1 MTALLQ
7 DLRHGARRLAR
18 SPGFTAVA
26 ALTLALGIGANS
38 AIFSVVDA
46 VLLRPLPYGDPE
58 RLVLVWDRME
68 RSAIERAPV
77 SAPDLADFRQFAQGF
92 TGFAATNNVGEV
104 ALTGDGPPEQI
115 KVANVT
121 GNFFDV
127 LGVAPRLGRGFEPA
141 DDVPIPPGAF
151 QGPPAELP
159 PTAMLLTDGLWR
171 RRFGGDPGVVGKAVW
186 LNGQPMTVI
195 GVLPPGYELLMPPDA
210 GMPTDVDAYS
220 PLRIDLASGP
230 RDNQWLRVI
239 ARLAPGTTLAEA
251 QAEMDAIAARHRE
264 EHVFHSNM
272 GIGVEVRSMH
282 GDVVHHVRPALVALL
297 GAVGFVLLIAC
308 ANVANLL
315 LARSAVRRREMAV
328 RAALG
333 AGRGRLFRQVLSE
346 GVLLAVPGALL
357 GLGLAWV
364 GVRLL
369 LALRPPGLPRL
380 DEVGL
385 DPRVLAFTL
394 AAAVAAAL
402 LATLAPALSASL
414 ERPGSALAERGGDGM
429 GGATGGRLRLRGA
442 LVVAEVALS
451 LVLLIGAGLML
462 RSFLE
467 LSRVRPGFDPE
478 GALTYKLSLPFPD
491 YPTPEARTGFFRR
504 MEERVAAAPGVEAVG
519 SVFPMPLGGRFW
531 TGPYGRAEEPEERW
545 SEQEADFRVVTPGYF
560 DAMGIRLLA
569 GRALAADDLDQRRAV
584 AVVDASLASRL
595 WPEGGAVG
603 ERVGI
608 DLFGEKVRL
617 EVVGTVEP
625 VRHAGITE
633 PPRETIYLPLHF
645 MPWAPMTVAVR
656 TAADP
661 ETLAGPVRAG
671 VRALDPG
678 LAVYAVRPLAA
689 YVREALAAT
698 RFTLVLA
705 AVFAGLALALAAIG
719 LAGVLAYAVRRRR
732 HEIGVRVAL
741 GARPGDVV
749 RLVVGRGLLLVGL
762 GIVLGLAA
770 ALAVSRSLSGLLYGV
785 TATDPATYAALAGLL
800 AAVAV
805 AASWVPAQRAAR
817 IDPVTALRAE

>member
-1 MTALLQ
+1 MNALLQ
-7 DLRHGARRLAR
+7 DLRYGARRLAR

-26 ALTLALGIGANS
+26 ALTLALGIGANT

-46 VLLRPLPYGDPE
+46 VLLRPMPYGDPE

-77 SAPDLADFRQFAQGF
+77 SAPDLADFRRLAKGFA
-92 TGFAATNNVGEV
+92 GFAATNNVSEV

-141 DDVPIPPGAF
+141 DDAPIPPEAF
-151 QGPPAELP
+151 SGLP
-159 PTAMLLTDGLWR
+159 EAFPSTAMLLTDGLWR
-171 RRFGGDPGVVGKAVW
+171 RRFGGDPAVVGKAVW
-186 LNGQPMTVI
+186 LNGQPMTVV

-239 ARLAPGTTLAEA
+239 ARLAPGTTLAAA
-251 QAEMDAIAARHRE
+251 QAEMDSIAARHRE
-264 EHVFHSNM
+264 EHAFHANM
-272 GIGVEVRSMH
+272 GIDVEVRPMR

-346 GVLLAVPGALL
+346 GVLLAVPAALL
-357 GLGLAWV
+357 GLGLAWI

-369 LALRPPGLPRL
+369 LALRPPDLPRL

-414 ERPGSALAERGGDGM
+414 ERPGSALAERGGDGL
-429 GGATGGRLRLRGA
+429 GGGGRLRLRGV
-442 LVVAEVALS
+442 LVVTEVALS

-467 LSRVRPGFDPE
+467 LARVRPGFDPA

-491 YPTPEARTGFFRR
+491 YPNPEARTRFFQKL
-504 MEERVAAAPGVEAVG
+504 EERMAAEPGVEAVG
-519 SVFPMPLGGRFW
+519 AVFPMPLGGRFW
-531 TGPYGRAEEPEERW
+531 TGPYGRAADPEERW
-545 SEQEADFRVVTPGYF
+545 NEQEADFRVITPGYF
-560 DAMGIRLLA
+560 DALGIRLLA
-569 GRALAADDLDQRRAV
+569 GRALAAGDLDERRAV
-584 AVVDASLASRL
+584 AVIDAGLAARL
-595 WPEGGAVG
+595 WPDGGAVG
-603 ERVGI
+603 ERLGI
-608 DLFGEKVRL
+608 DLFGEKVLL
-617 EVVGTVEP
+617 EVVGMVEP

-645 MPWAPMTVAVR
+645 MPWSPMTVAVR

-678 LAVYAVRPLAA
+678 LPVYALRPLSA

-749 RLVVGRGLLLVGL
+749 RLVVGRGLLLVAL

-770 ALAVSRSLSGLLYGV
+770 ALALSRSLAGLLYGV